1 MRLEGKTAL
10 VTGSTSGMGQAE
22 AKLFAREGAKVF
34 VTGRNEERLNK
45 TIEEIKAAGGDA
57 VGGAHDISTYEG
69 CQDLYKDTM
78 DQLGRID
85 ILVNNTGVFDGR
97 LPLLETDE
105 ELWNRIFATDV
116 YSMFRL
122 CKLVVPQMIE
132 RKSGSIVN
140 VGSIASLIATKG
152 GVAYTASKTAVVGFT
167 KEISSEYAQYGLKIN
182 CLCPGTI
189 RTPLIADI
197 EDTIRK
203 DNIPER
209 RFGEPEEVADLALFL
224 ASDEAQFLNG
234 AIIPIDGGYT
244 IQ

>member
-57 VGGAHDISTYEG
+57 VGGVHDISTYEG
-69 CQDLYKDTM
+69 CQDLYKDAM
-78 DQLGRID
+78 EQLGRID